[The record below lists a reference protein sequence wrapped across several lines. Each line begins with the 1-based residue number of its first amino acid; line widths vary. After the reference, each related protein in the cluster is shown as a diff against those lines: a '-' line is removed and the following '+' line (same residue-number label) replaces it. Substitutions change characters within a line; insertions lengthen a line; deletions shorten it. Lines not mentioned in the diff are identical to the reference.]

1 MSEKENKELVE
12 KYPWLMPKSAL
23 GYDDIDYDYS
33 WTLLDQIP
41 RGWRKA
47 FGELICADIQRELEA
62 ANLVDTYGISEIK
75 EKFGELRWYD
85 YGGNEKIDD
94 IVMAYTVISR
104 NVCVQC
110 GKLDVH
116 IFDNGWIQPLCKEC
130 ANKYYKNLV
139 YEDWIV
145 EGNDGVI
152 CEEDRFSRYDYAT
165 GKWTEHTVDI
175 SDYVRKVREYNKCT

>member
-1 MSEKENKELVE
+1 MNLKIKENRKLVE
-12 KYPWLMPKSAL
+12 KYPWLMPKD
-23 GYDDIDYDYS
+23 YTDYDYS
-33 WTLLDQIP
+33 WTELDQMP

-62 ANLVDTYGISEIK
+62 ANLVDKYGISEIK

-94 IVMAYTVISR
+94 IVTAYTVISR

-130 ANKYYKNLV
+130 VNKYYKNLV

-145 EGNDGVI
+145 EGDDGKI
-152 CEEDRFSRYDYAT
+152 DEEHRFSRYDPAT
-165 GKWTEHTVDI
+165 GKSQDITEDI